1 MKKGLSIRVK
11 LTVFFL
17 IPVLFIVV
25 LGASSYSNAS
35 EALKS
40 SYEESVLSTMESAD
54 TYFEL
59 VCSIAKA
66 KVSQIM
72 GEATLK
78 SYYGGAYESGSDEEK
93 AARAEISSALKKSVA
108 SDNIVGDLSVLSYSG
123 QALSSNG
130 NYFIL
135 MTTAGAEYDKT
146 TEKAFL
152 DSKGL
157 ESGWVGTHSF
167 IDSKEMSKNDYCITY
182 VEPFYSALSEKLGYI
197 SVDVRLDAAIDVL
210 STVDLGE
217 GSVVAFVTMDG
228 VETTKDGVLRDGTVL
243 FYNTDF
249 YQKALASETEIGT
262 ETGTEQGMEYLY
274 IYSKISDTG
283 AMLLGKIPVSTI
295 QGAAADI
302 STATFVMVLIAG
314 IVSLG
319 LGLFVSMGYSGII
332 RKTANAL
339 EQAAEGNL
347 NVRIHS
353 GRKDEFGMVANAAD
367 KMMHNT
373 KKLIHHA
380 NATTD
385 ALNASAEE
393 LNIASENLMGASG
406 QIATSLEEIR
416 RGIVLQAEDSTE
428 CLENAEKLAE
438 RIQTVRENVQ
448 AVEGMAEGAKTSAH
462 EGMDAM
468 ENLKKRAEETT
479 RITKQIILDIEELS
493 EETKKIQSIVVAI
506 DDIASQTNLLSL
518 NASIEAARAGE
529 AGRGF
534 AVVAEEIRKL
544 AEQSA
549 EEAGAIG
556 RIIASITAKTEG
568 TVQNVRTADEV
579 VTQQG
584 NAVVETMSEFEKIG
598 GNVEEIAERMAN
610 IREYVTEM
618 EEAEKHTLAAIES
631 ISAVAEETSAAS
643 EDVERMSNTS
653 KTSAEELNTVV
664 LSLKK
669 EAKALAE
676 ELGAFTIE

>member
-1 MKKGLSIRVK
+1 MKKGLSIRIK

-25 LGASSYSNAS
+25 LGVSSYGNAS
-35 EALKS
+35 EALQS
-40 SYEESVLSTMESAD
+40 SYEESALSTVESAD
-54 TYFEL
+54 TYFEM

-72 GEATLK
+72 SEASLK
-78 SYYGGAYESGSDEEK
+78 SYYGGAFESGSDEEK
-93 AARAEISSALKKSVA
+93 NAKAALAAALKKSVA
-108 SDNIVGDLSVLSYSG
+108 SDHLVGDLSILSY
-123 QALSSNG
+123 ARTAMSSNG
-130 NYFIL
+130 NYFTL
-135 MTTAGAEYDKT
+135 FVSAAAEYDKT
-146 TEKAFL
+146 AEKAYL
-152 DSKGL
+152 DAKGT
-157 ESGWVGTHSF
+157 ESGWVGTHSY
-167 IDSKEMSKNDYCITY
+167 IDSMEMSEQDYCMVY
-182 VEPFYSALSEKLGYI
+182 VEPFFSALGEKLGYI
-197 SVDVRLDAAIDVL
+197 SVDVRLDAAVESL

-217 GSVVAFVTMDG
+217 GSIFAFVTPDG
-228 VETTKDGVLRDGTVL
+228 VETTKDGVLRDGTAL
-243 FYNTDF
+243 FYNSDF
-249 YQKALASETEIGT
+249 YQKALASEAELGT
-262 ETGTEQGMEYLY
+262 ELSVEQGVEYLF

-283 AMLLGKIPVSTI
+283 AMLCGKIPVSTI
-295 QGAAADI
+295 QGAAAEI
-302 STATFVMVLIAG
+302 KTTTFVMVLVAAA
-314 IVSLG
+314 VSLG
-319 LGLFVSMGYSGII
+319 LGLFVSMGYSGVI
-332 RKTANAL
+332 RKMVNAL

-353 GRKDEFGMVANAAD
+353 KRKDEFGTVANAAD

-373 KKLIHHA
+373 KKLIEHV
-380 NATTD
+380 NTTTD
-385 ALNASAEE
+385 ALNTSAEE
-393 LNIASENLMGASG
+393 LNVASDHLMGASG

-428 CLENAEKLAE
+428 CLEDAEKLTE

-448 AVEGMAEGAKTSAH
+448 AVEGMAEGAKTSAR

-468 ENLKKRAEETT
+468 QNLKERAEETT

-556 RIIASITAKTEG
+556 RIISSITAKTEG
-568 TVQNVRTADEV
+568 TVVNVRTADEV
-579 VTQQG
+579 VAQQG
-584 NAVVETMSEFEKIG
+584 TAVVQTMTEFEKIG
-598 GNVEEIAERMAN
+598 SNVEEIAERMAN
-610 IREYVTEM
+610 IGDYVTEM

-653 KTSAEELNTVV
+653 KAAAEELNSVV

-676 ELGAFTIE
+676 ELSVFTVE

>member
-25 LGASSYSNAS
+25 LGASSYGNAS

-40 SYEESVLSTMESAD
+40 SYEESALSTVESAD
-54 TYFEL
+54 TYFEM

-72 GEATLK
+72 GESTLK
-78 SYYGGAYESGSDEEK
+78 SYYGGAYEAGSDEEK
-93 AARAEISSALKKSVA
+93 NAKAALAAALKKSVA
-108 SDNIVGDLSVLSYSG
+108 SDHLVGDLSILSY
-123 QALSSNG
+123 ARTAMSSNG
-130 NYFIL
+130 NYFTL
-135 MTTAGAEYDKT
+135 FVSAAAEYDKT
-146 TEKAFL
+146 TEKAYL
-152 DSKGL
+152 DAKGT
-157 ESGWVGTHSF
+157 ESGWVGTHSY
-167 IDSKEMSKNDYCITY
+167 IDSMELSEQDYCMVY
-182 VEPFYSALSEKLGYI
+182 VEPFFSALGEKLGYI
-197 SVDVRLDAAIDVL
+197 SVDVRLDAAVESL

-217 GSVVAFVTMDG
+217 GSVFAFVTPDG
-228 VETTKDGVLRDGTVL
+228 VETTKDGILRDGTVL
-243 FYNTDF
+243 FYGTEF
-249 YQKALASETEIGT
+249 YQRALEVSEEL
-262 ETGTEQGMEYLY
+262 GTEQDAEYLY
-274 IYSKISDTG
+274 IYSKIADTG

-295 QGAAADI
+295 QGAAAEI
-302 STATFVMVLIAG
+302 KSTTVLMVLIAAL
-314 IVSLG
+314 VSAG

-332 RKTANAL
+332 RKTVNAL

-353 GRKDEFGMVANAAD
+353 KRKDEFGMVANAAD
-367 KMMHNT
+367 RMMHNT
-373 KKLIHHA
+373 KKLIGHV
-380 NATTD
+380 NTTTD
-385 ALNASAEE
+385 ALNASADE
-393 LNIASENLMGASG
+393 LNVASSNLMGASG

-428 CLENAEKLAE
+428 CLEDAEKLTE

-448 AVEGMAEGAKTSAH
+448 AVEGMAEGAKTSAR
-462 EGMDAM
+462 EGMEAM
-468 ENLKKRAEETT
+468 QNLKERAEETT
-479 RITKQIILDIEELS
+479 RITKRIILDIEGLS

-568 TVQNVRTADEV
+568 TVENVRTADEV
-579 VTQQG
+579 VAQQG
-584 NAVVETMSEFEKIG
+584 TAVVQTMTEFEKIG
-598 GNVEEIAERMAN
+598 SNVEEIAERMAN
-610 IREYVTEM
+610 IGDYVTEM

-643 EDVERMSNTS
+643 EGVERMSNTS
-653 KTSAEELNTVV
+653 KMAAEELNDVV

-676 ELGAFTIE
+676 ELSAFTVE